1 MHNVPGDGNGRMLW
15 ISCYIEKESNKKKV
29 IVIRCCHADPQR
41 RVQST
46 VTTAV
51 TKPQVLIFKMWNHS
65 HFGKMEMVLQT
76 SLSWT
81 QSSRQNTAS
90 GKHRRQTPQ
99 WEGRLCS
106 ASGLCLRS
114 WMMFNCG
121 RCRWWKSEDLWP
133 CTSCWISLVLEWL
146 IICSHVQV
154 AEWSSPVVKS

>member
-1 MHNVPGDGNGRMLW
+1 MLHRKG
-15 ISCYIEKESNKKKV
+15 EQQKKKV
-29 IVIRCCHADPQR
+29 IHAVVTQILR
-41 RVQST
+41 GECNQQWQQQSQN
-46 VTTAV
+46 
-51 TKPQVLIFKMWNHS
+51 PQVLIFKMWNHS
-65 HFGKMEMVLQT
+65 PFGKMEMVLQT

-114 WMMFNCG
+114 WMMFNCA
-121 RCRWWKSEDLWP
+121 RCRWWKSEDLWL

-154 AEWSSPVVKS
+154 AEWLSPVVKSQRLHCHNTLSAMQK